1 MSDCIDALGT
11 RLSPDVRADQ
21 DATVWKFCIGDEA
34 QAAWDWSTGA
44 PPYLNLGPVRRPRS
58 TAKSKHAPVQV
69 VSYTTGSV
77 LWLESGLEADLVRA
91 LDRQNEVV
99 WMVPQPVDL
108 TFDYK
113 VGKRRVSHV
122 PDLLTVDA
130 RGGVALWDVKAPGA
144 RGERFMVQAS
154 LTAGACEH
162 VGLGYRLFGELPGL
176 LRINLL
182 WLNNHRRV
190 MPWYESAAAELRSL
204 LGDGA
209 GTIATVLD
217 ADHGSGHLV
226 STMWHLLW
234 SGDLVCDLTARI
246 EPKTPVTVR

>member
-1 MSDCIDALGT
+1 MPDCIGALGT
-11 RLSPDVRADQ
+11 RLRPGVRADQ
-21 DATVWKFCIGDEA
+21 DATLWKFCIGDEA
-34 QAAWDWSTGA
+34 PAVWDWSTSV
-44 PPYLNLGPVRRPRS
+44 PPYLDLGPVRRPRS
-58 TAKSKHAPVQV
+58 TGKSKHSPVQV

-91 LDRQNEVV
+91 LDRQSEVV

-113 VGKRRVSHV
+113 VNKRRVSHV

-130 RGGVALWDVKAPGA
+130 AGAVTVWDVKAPGA

-154 LTAGACEH
+154 LTAEACEH

-176 LRINLL
+176 MRINLL

-190 MPWYESAAAELRSL
+190 MPWYEPAAAELRSL

>member
-1 MSDCIDALGT
+1 MPDCIDALGT

-21 DATVWKFCIGDEA
+21 DATVWKFCTGDEA
-34 QAAWDWSTGA
+34 PAVWDWSTGA
-44 PPYLNLGPVRRPRS
+44 PPYFNLGPVRRPRS

-91 LDRQNEVV
+91 LDRANEVV
-99 WMVPQPVDL
+99 WMLPQPVEL

-113 VGKRRVSHV
+113 VNKSRISHI

-130 RGGVALWDVKAPGA
+130 IGGVTVWAVKAPEA
-144 RGERFMVQAS
+144 RRERFMIQAS
-154 LTAGACEH
+154 LTAEACEH
-162 VGLGYRLFGELPGL
+162 VGLGYRLFGALPGL
-176 LRINLL
+176 MRINLL
-182 WLNNHRRV
+182 WLNNHRRM
-190 MPWYESAAAELRSL
+190 MPWYEPAAAELRTL

-209 GTIATVLD
+209 GSVATVLD
-217 ADHGSGHLV
+217 ADQGSGHLV

-234 SGDLVCDLTARI
+234 SGELVCDLTSQIKAT
-246 EPKTPVTVR
+246 TPVQVA